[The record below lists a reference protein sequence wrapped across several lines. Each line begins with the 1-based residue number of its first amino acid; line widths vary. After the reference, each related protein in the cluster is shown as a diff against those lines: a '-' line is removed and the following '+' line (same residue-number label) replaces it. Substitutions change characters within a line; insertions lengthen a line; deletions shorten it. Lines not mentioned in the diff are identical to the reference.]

1 MSERAQ
7 PLTGIGAHDP
17 REVALINKSEIG
29 REDRQILVPVGQA
42 FECDR
47 NANSIPELRE
57 RHPGDSGEDAADVE
71 ARVTERLGQ
80 VPEVRVRGVGD
91 DRLASLLDDAAV
103 VGQGGRTAGAEAARS
118 GAFRKAPDELCDPL
132 VELETVDAPA

>member
-1 MSERAQ
+1 MSERGQ

-17 REVALINKSEIG
+17 REMALIHEAEIG

-47 NANSIPELRE
+47 DANSIPELRE
-57 RHPGDSGEDAADVE
+57 RHPSDLGKDAADVE

-80 VPEVRVRGVGD
+80 GLSVAQVVKHPRRGFSQSIE
-91 DRLASLLDDAAV
+91 RAV
-103 VGQGGRTAGAEAARS
+103 
-118 GAFRKAPDELCDPL
+118 
-132 VELETVDAPA
+132 